1 MQFSAGLYSLEALRK
16 SSIVARFFQR
26 GGGFFLTFFWG
37 RRSSEDV
44 LRGIFSAFGTVQT
57 CIVNVDKRHAFVKMI
72 TRRDAMAA
80 KDGMERFKSP
90 DMQLRVRA

>member
-1 MQFSAGLYSLEALRK
+1 MQFSAGPYSLEALRK
-16 SSIVARFFQR
+16 FSAIDGIF
-26 GGGFFLTFFWG
+26 GGFCLTFFFG